1 MSKDVSIEFFRYIS
15 YSGINIFNLMVD
27 VGRYP
32 TKGDIKTEFA
42 SSSLMEFMPVYRDRE
57 NISINYF
64 NFKPTEN

>member
-1 MSKDVSIEFFRYIS
+1 
-15 YSGINIFNLMVD
+15 MVD